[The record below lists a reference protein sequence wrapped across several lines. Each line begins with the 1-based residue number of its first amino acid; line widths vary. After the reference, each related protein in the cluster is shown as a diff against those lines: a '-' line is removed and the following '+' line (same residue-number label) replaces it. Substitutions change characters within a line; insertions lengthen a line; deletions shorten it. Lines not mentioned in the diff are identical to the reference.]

1 MSMNKVIIKIIFFS
15 IVLFSCNEQRTTPV
29 GRYELLLDLTE
40 KNMSLQDREELTTS
54 LVSENPLFLFA
65 LLDTNL
71 SWKDLLPSELII
83 QDSIIEFIDVDGV
96 SSGKA
101 AYTYKKVNDTTAK
114 FVLETGEAFD
124 FVSQK
129 DYYILKMENLNLYF
143 SKIKESN

>member
-1 MSMNKVIIKIIFFS
+1 MNKVIIKIIFFS
-15 IVLFSCNEQRTTPV
+15 IVLFSCNEQRTIPV

-40 KNMSLQDREELTTS
+40 KNMSLQDREELTTN

-101 AYTYKKVNDTTAK
+101 AYTYKK
-114 FVLETGEAFD
+114 
-124 FVSQK
+124 
-129 DYYILKMENLNLYF
+129 
-143 SKIKESN
+143 